1 MHLRAKMVCGVN
13 IEYCIIVCEYNNVM
27 YQINNYNNVKTND
40 IISLNIATCQFIEYK
55 CTKSD

>member
-13 IEYCIIVCEYNNVM
+13 IVQQVCEYNNVM
-27 YQINNYNNVKTND
+27 YQINNYNNVMTND